1 MAKSSASLLI
11 AIMGKDL
18 ASPSFQSVAKSM
30 KRTGDA
36 ADNFGARV
44 GRGFASL
51 KGMAPAA
58 IAGAVAGLGALA
70 TAMAVDGVKS
80 AIEEE
85 QAVRRLAITLSN
97 IGAQD
102 ATEQVLSFV
111 DATQRA
117 TGVADDQLFPALQK
131 LSQATGDVTQAQQL
145 LQLALDISAA
155 GYGDVETIS
164 RALSKAA
171 LGNATALNR
180 LGVPLTANA
189 RKAGNFTVAVDEL
202 SQAFAGQA
210 AGAADT
216 FGGRIAR
223 LSVAFDELKESFG
236 EGFLLGLTGAE
247 EGTNNLSDS
256 MKNLETGSESAG
268 RVVGGFVNQLGN
280 LAIAMDDNADAAERE
295 SAEAQFL
302 ISAYGFLQRVI
313 IPGYNLQQN
322 LAAEAA
328 RETAESTDQT
338 STASFNLG
346 TAIRAY
352 ATASQAAK
360 IDVDALVDSMKDFQ
374 DQATSGVS
382 NALTFNNALADLGDL
397 VVSEVKPGL
406 DATGNGFDLL
416 TAAGRDAT
424 STFVNVAGQAA
435 KAAQELA
442 GQGNYEAAAQL
453 LYNMRTAIAD
463 TATQLGMGGVQ
474 AQTYAASLLA
484 IPDQLTSNVDLNF
497 SINAAVAW
505 GQGMLPGSSVSNP
518 LAQIIEDLRAQIA
531 ASFSE
536 GGGGGGGDNVDAAA
550 SKAQARI
557 QRIREQIQQ
566 TADDLEQER
575 LQMAQSIAESTESFA
590 SIVGFDQSAEA
601 RATQALQAAR
611 AAVRQAEQQV
621 ATLGARLADIGPG
634 SDPETMEA
642 RAAATQQYAE
652 ATKALAAARG
662 DEAKA
667 EQDQASSRL
676 TGQNVL
682 DDVQQRIGRVRRFLT
697 LVRSLR
703 AKGLAPAI
711 LNDIVNEGIDGGLE
725 MANAINSSPD
735 LIDDFNRAAGNL
747 RTVSAALAAEA
758 ATDFYANEVAST
770 NTRLLAQA
778 TRNDLPPVQV
788 TLTLDSKVVAQQLV
802 ALDRRNGRQRRA

>member
-180 LGVPLTANA
+180 LGVPLSANA

-210 AGAADT
+210 SGAADT

-236 EGFLLGLTGAE
+236 EGFLSGLTGAE
-247 EGTNNLSDS
+247 GATQDVSAA
-256 MKNLETGSESAG
+256 MKDLESNAESAG
-268 RVVGGFVNQLGN
+268 RMLGGVVQQAGAAAKAFDGQATETERAAGVLELAQIALTAILGPAVNPFSDLN
-280 LAIAMDDNADAAERE
+280 N
-295 SAEAQFL
+295 
-302 ISAYGFLQRVI
+302 
-313 IPGYNLQQN
+313 
-322 LAAEAA
+322 AA
-328 RETAESTDQT
+328 REGTEAVDDYSGAT
-338 STASFNLG
+338 FNLG
-346 TAIRAY
+346 TAIRAQ
-352 ATASQAAK
+352 ATAAQAAK

-416 TAAGRDAT
+416 TSAGRDAT

-463 TATQLGMGGVQ
+463 TATQLGMSGIQ
-474 AQTYAASLLA
+474 AQMYAASLLA
-484 IPDQLTSNVDLNF
+484 IPDELTSNVSLNF

-518 LAQIIEDLRAQIA
+518 LQQIIEDLRAQVA
-531 ASFSE
+531 ASFSG
-536 GGGGGGGDNVDAAA
+536 GGGGGGGDSVDAAA
-550 SKAQARI
+550 TEAQNRI
-557 QRIREQIQQ
+557 KQIREQIEQ
-566 TADDLEQER
+566 TAESLREER

-667 EQDQASSRL
+667 ERDQASSRL

-747 RTVSAALAAEA
+747 RTVSAALGAEA

>member
-18 ASPSFQSVAKSM
+18 ASPSFKSVAQSM
-30 KRTGDA
+30 RKTGDA

-51 KGMAPAA
+51 KGMGPAA

-70 TAMAVDGVKS
+70 TAMAVDGVKA
-80 AIEEE
+80 AIDEER
-85 QAVRRLAITLSN
+85 AVQQLAMTLKS
-97 IGAQD
+97 IGADD
-102 ATEQVLSFV
+102 ATEQVLGFV

-131 LSQATGDVTQAQQL
+131 LAQATGDVTQAQEL
-145 LQLALDISAA
+145 LQLALDVSAA
-155 GYGDVETIS
+155 GYGDVESVS
-164 RALSKAA
+164 RALSKAS
-171 LGNATALNR
+171 LGNVTALNR
-180 LGVPLTANA
+180 LGVPLSANA
-189 RKAGNFTVAVDEL
+189 RKAGNFQVAVEEL
-202 SQAFAGQA
+202 QQQLGGRA
-210 AGAADT
+210 AAAADT

-236 EGFLLGLTGAE
+236 EGFLSGLTGAE
-247 EGTNNLSDS
+247 DATQDVSQAMKDLEGSA
-256 MKNLETGSESAG
+256 ESAG
-268 RVVGGFVNQLGN
+268 RMIGGVVQQVGSAAKALDGQATETERAAGALELAQMALNLVLGPAVNPFSDQ
-280 LAIAMDDNADAAERE
+280 NA
-295 SAEAQFL
+295 
-302 ISAYGFLQRVI
+302 
-313 IPGYNLQQN
+313 
-322 LAAEAA
+322 AA
-328 RETAESTDQT
+328 REATDSTNQAA
-338 STASFNLG
+338 TASFNLG
-346 TAIRAY
+346 TAIRTY
-352 ATASQAAK
+352 ATASAAAK
-360 IDVDALVDSMKDFQ
+360 IDVDALVESMKDFQ

-382 NALTFNNALADLGDL
+382 NALTFNNALADLGEL
-397 VVSEVKPGL
+397 VVSDVKPGL
-406 DATGNGFDLL
+406 DATGRGFDLL
-416 TAAGRDAT
+416 TSAGRDAT

-442 GQGNYEAAAQL
+442 GDGNYEAAAQL
-453 LYNMRTAIAD
+453 LYNVRTALAD
-463 TATQLGMGGVQ
+463 TATQLGMSGVQ

-484 IPDQLTSNVDLNF
+484 IPDQLTSNVSLNF

-531 ASFSE
+531 ASFTG

-566 TADDLEQER
+566 TADDLQQER

-621 ATLGARLADIGPG
+621 AALGARLADIGPG

-667 EQDQASSRL
+667 ERDQASSRL

-735 LIDDFNRAAGNL
+735 LIDDFNRAARNL
-747 RTVSAALAAEA
+747 RTVSAALGAEA
-758 ATDFYANEVAST
+758 ATDFYANDVAQT
-770 NTRLLAQA
+770 NTRLLTQA
-778 TRNDLPPVQV
+778 RRNDLPPVQV

>member
-30 KRTGDA
+30 RRTGDA
-36 ADNFGARV
+36 ADNFSARM

-51 KGMAPAA
+51 KSMAGPALLGA
-58 IAGAVAGLGALA
+58 AAGVGALA

-80 AIEEE
+80 AIAEE
-85 QAVRRLAITLSN
+85 QAVRRLSITLAS
-97 IGAQD
+97 IGAQG
-102 ATEQVLSFV
+102 AAEQVLGFV

-117 TGVADDQLFPALQK
+117 TGVADDELFPALQK
-131 LSQATGDVTQAQQL
+131 LAQATGDVTEAQRL

-189 RKAGNFTVAVDEL
+189 RKAGNFQVAVDEL
-202 SQAFAGQA
+202 QKQLGGQA

-216 FGGRIAR
+216 FGGRMAR

-236 EGFLLGLTGAE
+236 EGFLSGLTGAE
-247 EGTNNLSDS
+247 AGTKDVTDALKDMQPAVESTGRMVGTFFNTVGDLVTGLDTFARGLDRVRESSQSLDAVLTVSRVFS
-256 MKNLETGSESAG
+256 MPLDFLLEWGESSS
-268 RVVGGFVNQLGN
+268 
-280 LAIAMDDNADAAERE
+280 DAAASSDAFKV
-295 SAEAQFL
+295 SALELTTAMTAMAGGGRAAQ
-302 ISAYGFLQRVI
+302 
-313 IPGYNLQQN
+313 
-322 LAAEAA
+322 
-328 RETAESTDQT
+328 
-338 STASFNLG
+338 
-346 TAIRAY
+346 
-352 ATASQAAK
+352 
-360 IDVDALVDSMKDFQ
+360 IDVDALVDSMKEFQ

-382 NALTFNNALADLGDL
+382 SALTFNNALGDLGQM

-406 DATGNGFDLL
+406 DATGRGFDLL
-416 TAAGRDAT
+416 TTAGREAT

-453 LYNMRTAIAD
+453 LFNVRTAIAD
-463 TATQLGMGGVQ
+463 TAAQLGMSGAQ
-474 AQTYAASLLA
+474 AQIYAASLLA
-484 IPDQLTSNVDLNF
+484 IPDQLTSNVSLNF

-505 GQGMLPGSSVSNP
+505 GQGMLPGSSKSNP
-518 LAQIIEDLRAQIA
+518 LTQIIEDLRAQVA
-531 ASFSE
+531 ASFSS
-536 GGGGGGGDNVDAAA
+536 GGGSGSSSSVDAAA
-550 SKAQARI
+550 SEAEARI
-557 QRIREQIQQ
+557 QQIRQKIQQ
-566 TADDLEQER
+566 TAESLRDER
-575 LQMAQSIAESTESFA
+575 LQMAQSIAESSESFA
-590 SIVGFDQSAEA
+590 SIVGFDQGAKA
-601 RATQALQAAR
+601 RADQALQAAR
-611 AAVRQAEQQV
+611 AAVQQAEQQV
-621 ATLGARLADIGPG
+621 AAIGMRLADLGPG
-634 SDPETMEA
+634 SDPATVEA

-652 ATKALAAARG
+652 ATTALAAARS

-667 EQDQASSRL
+667 EQDQAASRL
-676 TGQNVL
+676 SGANVL
-682 DDVQQRIGRVRRFLT
+682 SDVKERVGRVRRFLG

-711 LNDIVNEGIDGGLE
+711 LNDIINEGVDGGLE

-735 LIDDFNRAAGNL
+735 LIDDFNRSAQNL
-747 RTVSAALAAEA
+747 RRVSAALGAEA
-758 ATDFYANEVAST
+758 ATDFYANEVSTT

-778 TRNDLPPVQV
+778 RRNDLEPIQV